1 MNRLHDLAEEA
12 CLNAWPAIHTL
23 HYDGWLLRFGGGE
36 TRRIN
41 SVNVLHEGRLDLAAK
56 IAHAEAAFRAHGLPP
71 CFRIRST
78 DDPALDRAL
87 ATRDYGLEGETCTV
101 LMPSI
106 AEALD
111 LAATP
116 PIDVEFTARPTNAW
130 RAAHARFLGTPA
142 AAIALRHRILGLIA
156 IPTLYA
162 ACRNGAGAIVSA
174 AYGAAHDRMISLQWV
189 ATDPALRQRGLAQ
202 RTLTALLTRA
212 ARDGLATAAT
222 LQVEADNDAALR
234 LYRGLGFT
242 ADINRYHYRCDA
254 A

>member
-41 SVNVLHEGRLDLAAK
+41 SVNALHPGRLDLDAK
-56 IAHAEAAFRAHGLPP
+56 ITHAEAAFRAQGLPP

-87 ATRDYGLEGETCTV
+87 AARGYGMEGETCTI
-101 LMPSI
+101 LMPAITETLDI
-106 AEALD
+106 A
-111 LAATP
+111 AAP
-116 PIDVEFTARPTNAW
+116 PINVEFTTRPTNEW

-142 AAIALRHRILGLIA
+142 ASIALRHRILGLIA

-162 ACRNGAGAIVSA
+162 ACRTGAGTIVSV
-174 AYGAAHDRMISLQWV
+174 AYGAAHDGMISLQWV

-202 RTLTALLTRA
+202 RTLKALLTRA

-222 LQVEADNDAALR
+222 LQVEADNDPAIR

-242 ADINRYHYRCDA
+242 ADINRHHYRLN
-254 A
+254 

>member
-1 MNRLHDLAEEA
+1 MNRLHDLVEEA

-23 HYDGWLLRFGGGE
+23 HHDGWLLRFGYGE

-41 SVNVLHEGRLDLAAK
+41 SVNVLHPGRLDLDAK
-56 IAHAEAAFRAHGLPP
+56 IAYAEAAFRAHGLPP

-87 ATRDYGLEGETCTV
+87 AARSYGIEGETCTV

-111 LAATP
+111 IAAAS
-116 PIDVEFTARPTNAW
+116 PIDVTCTLQPTNAW

-142 AAIALRHRILGLIA
+142 AAIALRQRILGLIA
-156 IPTLYA
+156 IPALFA
-162 ACRNGAGAIVSA
+162 ACRNGADAIVSV
-174 AYGAAHDRMISLQWV
+174 AYGAAHDGMISLQWV

-202 RTLTALLTRA
+202 RTLKALLACA
-212 ARDGLATAAT
+212 ARNGLATAAT

-242 ADINRYHYRCDA
+242 TDINRYHYRCCA
-254 A
+254 T